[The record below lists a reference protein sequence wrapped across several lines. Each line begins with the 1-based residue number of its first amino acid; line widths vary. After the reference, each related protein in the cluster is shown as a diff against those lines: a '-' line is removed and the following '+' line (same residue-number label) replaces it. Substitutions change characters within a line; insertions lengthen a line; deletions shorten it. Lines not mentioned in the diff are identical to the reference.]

1 LSIPLPQAL
10 LSVTCY
16 AIIRRILVPI
26 DWDEE
31 YMADEKSVNISGVRN
46 AVILDYFYNYVKEL

>member
-1 LSIPLPQAL
+1 
-10 LSVTCY
+10 LSVICY